1 MVARAGLPA
10 PASEL
15 ACEHPAPSAVPLL
28 SSVCRRCG
36 PSSGRHFHFGDG
48 QVSVCHWVDGGVCL
62 HVLVLLIGFCVT
74 CEGVGGPR
82 ARARGSDTVY
92 LRARLRYFLS
102 AKPNSA
108 MFDVRGPGLRTDCA
122 HVAQTTNGPPVL
134 ASEEVTG

>member
-1 MVARAGLPA
+1 MGPPQAVISTLVTPGFCLPLGGWWGLPA
-10 PASEL
+10 
-15 ACEHPAPSAVPLL
+15 CT
-28 SSVCRRCG
+28 
-36 PSSGRHFHFGDG
+36 
-48 QVSVCHWVDGGVCL
+48 
-62 HVLVLLIGFCVT
+62 LIGFCVT
-74 CEGVGGPR
+74 CEGVGGPS

-122 HVAQTTNGPPVL
+122 YLAQTTNGPPVL